1 MHKTYNTET
10 QRPYTISMIER
21 LMREIHFAVDPHST
35 SKKQVSLSI
44 SLNDSMLRSS
54 HLFNCYNDVMMIGN
68 TSYESYSDVLYMIQA
83 LELIQELQ
91 KHFPIKRC
99 PLRIRA
105 TAPQDQL
112 PNLLEKLKEW
122 NATVISKEG
131 SSAQLSVVS
140 TCYFLYS
147 CKQR

>member
-1 MHKTYNTET
+1 
-10 QRPYTISMIER
+10 
-21 LMREIHFAVDPHST
+21 
-35 SKKQVSLSI
+35 
-44 SLNDSMLRSS
+44 
-54 HLFNCYNDVMMIGN
+54 
-68 TSYESYSDVLYMIQA
+68 MIQA

-105 TAPQDQL
+105 TAPRDQL
-112 PNLLEKLKEW
+112 PHLLEKLKEW

-131 SSAQLSVVS
+131 SSTQLSVVS
-140 TCYFLYS
+140 TCYFSYS